1 MNPIIIT
8 DPKTINADL
17 ACMGLTELREHAAR
31 QSSTC
36 AIDRARA
43 RIRDYVARIG

>member
-1 MNPIIIT
+1 MNPTIINPTAIS
-8 DPKTINADL
+8 ADL
-17 ACMGLTELREHAAR
+17 ACMSMTELREHAAR

-43 RIRDYVARIG
+43 RIRDYVARLG

>member
-1 MNPIIIT
+1 MNPTIIN
-8 DPKTINADL
+8 PKTINADL
-17 ACMGLTELREHAAR
+17 ACMGMTELREQAAR

-43 RIRDYVARIG
+43 RIRDYVERIG